1 MDVRVHPTF
10 AQEFS
15 VVRVVV
21 PIVIAVIVMRPVAVV
36 DVPSIRVVIVVWV
49 CIIGAGI
56 RRPLPSS
63 VSPHPA
69 SVFGNPVSIDPYVA
83 GARNWWAAFVSI
95 GRRWV
100 SNRYAERNLR

>member
-21 PIVIAVIVMRPVAVV
+21 PIVIAVIVMRPIAVV
-36 DVPSIRVVIVVWV
+36 DVPSIGVMIVMWV
-49 CIIGAGI
+49 CPIGAGI

-63 VSPHPA
+63 RPPHPP

-83 GARNWWAAFVSI
+83 RARNGWTRFVSI
-95 GRRWV
+95 GRWWV
-100 SNRYAERNLR
+100 SDRDAERNLR